1 LDEKSAE
8 FVEPERAVDVVWWV
22 GENEGCVMVD
32 WDSGIG
38 GGRFGVVMVE
48 GFEVFLKLER

>member
-1 LDEKSAE
+1 
-8 FVEPERAVDVVWWV
+8 
-22 GENEGCVMVD
+22 MVD

-38 GGRFGVVMVE
+38 GGGFGMVMVE